1 MLPKRRNNVQILLK
15 SQESAQECWK
25 CKIVLQIRKGIGKV
39 PSAIGTALIEVV
51 EVMVVE
57 VVVVVAV
64 AVLLVVV
71 VLVLVVI
78 EEMVVVV
85 VVVVAAA
92 EAAKELAVAV
102 AGVASSSGSMVA
114 ITQLF
119 VFAVAC
125 RVAFTNVMSFAH
137 LSSAQYSNC
146 HPCIEHQVPLYK
158 AVPLQQNLCSRM
170 PGRRPS

>member
-1 MLPKRRNNVQILLK
+1 MLPKKRNNVQILLK
-15 SQESAQECWK
+15 SQESAQACWK
-25 CKIVLQIRKGIGKV
+25 CKIVLQIRKSIEKV

-51 EVMVVE
+51 
-57 VVVVVAV
+57 VVVVVVV

-78 EEMVVVV
+78 EVMVVV

-92 EAAKELAVAV
+92 EAATELAVAV
-102 AGVASSSGSMVA
+102 AGVASSSGSIVA

-119 VFAVAC
+119 VSAVTWS
-125 RVAFTNVMSFAH
+125 VAFTNVMSFAH

-146 HPCIEHQVPLYK
+146 HPCIEH
-158 AVPLQQNLCSRM
+158 
-170 PGRRPS
+170 

>member
-15 SQESAQECWK
+15 SQESTQECWK

-51 EVMVVE
+51 
-57 VVVVVAV
+57 
-64 AVLLVVV
+64 LLVLV

-119 VFAVAC
+119 VFAVTC

-170 PGRRPS
+170 PGRRLS

>member
-1 MLPKRRNNVQILLK
+1 MLPKKRNNVQILLK
-15 SQESAQECWK
+15 SQERAQACWK
-25 CKIVLQIRKGIGKV
+25 CKIVLQIRKSIEKV

-51 EVMVVE
+51 
-57 VVVVVAV
+57 VVVVVVV

-78 EEMVVVV
+78 EVMVVV

-92 EAAKELAVAV
+92 EAATELPVAV
-102 AGVASSSGSMVA
+102 AGVASSSGSIVA

-119 VFAVAC
+119 VSAVTWS
-125 RVAFTNVMSFAH
+125 VAFTNVMSFAH

-146 HPCIEHQVPLYK
+146 HPCIEH
-158 AVPLQQNLCSRM
+158 
-170 PGRRPS
+170 

>member
-1 MLPKRRNNVQILLK
+1 M
-15 SQESAQECWK
+15 
-25 CKIVLQIRKGIGKV
+25 

-51 EVMVVE
+51 
-57 VVVVVAV
+57 V

-71 VLVLVVI
+71 VLVLVVTEI
-78 EEMVVVV
+78 MVVV
-85 VVVVAAA
+85 VVVVAAT

-102 AGVASSSGSMVA
+102 ACVASASGSIIA

-119 VFAVAC
+119 VSAVTC

-146 HPCIEHQVPLYK
+146 HPCIEH
-158 AVPLQQNLCSRM
+158 
-170 PGRRPS
+170 